1 MTPPLTQ
8 APASLKRRLGVFGA
22 TMLGLGAIVG
32 TGVFVSIGVAAGLA
46 GPSVILAI
54 GLAALLA
61 TCNALSSEQLA
72 AAYPVSG
79 GTYEYGYR
87 LLRPELGFT
96 AGWMFL
102 CAKSASAATAA
113 LGTAGYGLQM
123 AGLSAGGF
131 LRWAGLIIA
140 AAMTLLV
147 LSGLRMSSA
156 FNIIIVSVTLLAL
169 SAFAVAGLLNL
180 SATDT
185 AERFD
190 PFFPEG
196 AGLPVLLHATALMFV
211 AFTGYGRIAT
221 MGEEVIAPSQTIP
234 RAILAT
240 LVVSAL
246 LYISVAIAAIGAVG
260 APALSGATG
269 GEATPLETAAR
280 ALQLPGLSLIVSLG
294 AVTAMLGVLLNLIL
308 GLSRVALAMGRRGD
322 LPPALGH
329 LNHASEPRAAILL
342 VGAAVAGI
350 ALIGDVKT
358 TWSFSALTVLVYYA
372 ITNLAALRLPKDQRL
387 YPRWISLVGLVGC
400 LLLATCIP
408 APAWLVG
415 GALLAL
421 GFAIRLALRHMN
433 AGDAASQ
440 RDHD

>member
-1 MTPPLTQ
+1 MTQ
-8 APASLKRRLGVFGA
+8 APASLKRQLGVFGA
-22 TMLGLGAIVG
+22 TMLGLGSIVG

-46 GPSVILAI
+46 GPSVLLAI

-61 TCNALSSEQLA
+61 TCNALSSAQLA

-87 LLRPELGFT
+87 LLRPELGFM

-113 LGTAGYGLQM
+113 LGVAGYGLHL
-123 AGLSAGGF
+123 AGLDAGIL
-131 LRWAGLIIA
+131 LRWAGVSIA
-140 AAMTLLV
+140 TAITLLV
-147 LSGLRMSSA
+147 LSGLRRSSA
-156 FNIIIVSVTLLAL
+156 VNVTIVSMTVLAL
-169 SAFAVAGLLNL
+169 GAFAIAGLFNL
-180 SATDT
+180 SGPDAT
-185 AERFD
+185 ERFD

-196 AGLPVLLHATALMFV
+196 VSLPALLHATALMFV

-221 MGEEVIAPSQTIP
+221 MGEEVTAPRRTIP

-246 LYISVAIAAIGAVG
+246 LYISVAVAAIGAVG
-260 APALSGATG
+260 AQVLGGATG
-269 GEATPLETAAR
+269 GHATPLETAAR
-280 ALQLPGLSLIVSLG
+280 ALQAPGLSLLVALG

-322 LPPALGH
+322 LPPALGR

-342 VGAAVAGI
+342 VGASVVGI
-350 ALIGDVKT
+350 ALIGDVKA

-372 ITNLAALRLPKDQRL
+372 ITNLAALKLPKEQRL
-387 YPRWISLVGLVGC
+387 YPRWISWAGLAGC
-400 LLLATCIP
+400 VLLAVYIP
-408 APAWLVG
+408 VPVWLAG

-421 GFAIRLALRHMN
+421 GFALRLALRHMH
-433 AGDAASQ
+433 AGNAASQ
-440 RDHD
+440 RDHN